1 MKNIQAII
9 ASFETPGTLLHAAEK
24 VRDEGYTRFDC
35 HSSFP
40 IHGLD
45 DAMGLKRS
53 PLGFIV
59 GAMAVLGA
67 VVGMGLQ
74 GWVTTVDY
82 PLVFS
87 GKPLWSWQ
95 AYIIITFAMF
105 VLFGAFGAVFG
116 MLFLNRIPR
125 WHHPVF
131 SSDRFSRVTDDG
143 FFISIEADDPRFDP
157 EQTAAFLASIG
168 GKDIERIE
176 EDAR

>member
-1 MKNIQAII
+1 MKKAQAII
-9 ASFETPGTLLHAAEK
+9 ASFDTPGKLLHAAEK
-24 VRDEGYTRFDC
+24 VRDEGYTHFDC

-40 IHGLD
+40 IHGMD

-59 GAMAVLGA
+59 GSMAILGA

-74 GWVTTVDY
+74 SWVTTVDY
-82 PLVFS
+82 PLIFS
-87 GKPLWSWQ
+87 GKPLLSWQ

-131 SSDRFSRVTDDG
+131 YSDRFARVTDDG
-143 FFISIEADDPRFDP
+143 FFISIEADDTKFDLKK
-157 EQTAAFLASIG
+157 TAAFLASIG
-168 GKDIERIE
+168 GKDIETIE
-176 EDAR
+176 GDA

>member
-1 MKNIQAII
+1 MKTPRAMI
-9 ASFETPGTLLHAAEK
+9 ASFDTPGGLLHAAEE
-24 VRDEGYTRFDC
+24 VRDKGYTRFDC

-40 IHGLD
+40 IHGMD

-59 GAMAVLGA
+59 GGMAVLGA

-82 PLVFS
+82 PLIFS

-95 AYIIITFAMF
+95 AYIIITFAML
-105 VLFGAFGAVFG
+105 VLFGAFGTVLG
-116 MLFLNRIPR
+116 MLFLNRLPR
-125 WHHPVF
+125 WHHPLF
-131 SSDRFSRVTDDG
+131 TSDRFASVTDDG
-143 FFISIEADDPRFDP
+143 FFISIEADDPKFDP

-168 GKDIERIE
+168 GKDIETIE
-176 EDAR
+176 GEAR